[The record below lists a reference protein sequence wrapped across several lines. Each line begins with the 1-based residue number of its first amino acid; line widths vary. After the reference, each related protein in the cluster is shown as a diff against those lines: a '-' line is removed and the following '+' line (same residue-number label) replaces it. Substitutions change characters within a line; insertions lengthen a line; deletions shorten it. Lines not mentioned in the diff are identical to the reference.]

1 MNAYRWLQ
9 ENDLG
14 AMLDHVYDIS
24 RQRKLRLW
32 LAACLRWA
40 IELRNDA
47 LAGRLLQTV
56 DLMERHAD
64 GRVSDVVL
72 AASRASLTEDVPILM
87 ALRTAQTIPLT
98 RRDLDDTLIGL
109 RQAGYPE
116 VRVPGQERLA
126 EGVYASIIR
135 TMNDA
140 LCAYLRDLFGNPF
153 DPVNFHPHWR
163 TPDVRLMAEVLYRE
177 PDAEQMP
184 VLADALLDAGCDDDR
199 ILNHCREGIHLRGC
213 WLLDAILERH

>member
-1 MNAYRWLQ
+1 MNAYRWLH

-14 AMLDHVYDIS
+14 AMLDHIYDPS

-47 LAGRLLQTV
+47 LAGRLLQAV
-56 DLMERHAD
+56 DLLERYAE
-64 GRVSDVVL
+64 GQVSDVVL

-87 ALRTAQTIPLT
+87 ALRTAQTVPLT
-98 RRDLDDTLIGL
+98 RRDLEDTVIGL

-126 EGVYASIIR
+126 EGVYASIIH
-135 TMNDA
+135 TMNGA
-140 LCAYLRDLFGNPF
+140 LCAYLRDLFDNPY
-153 DPVNFHPHWR
+153 DPVEFRSEWR
-163 TPDVRLMAEVLYRE
+163 TPDVRLMAQVIFRGN
-177 PDAEQMP
+177 DWEQMP
-184 VLADALLDAGCDDDR
+184 VLADALLDAGCSEER
-199 ILNHCREGIHLRGC
+199 ILMHCQAPVHIHGC
-213 WLLDAILERH
+213 WLLDTILDKR